1 MSDTA
6 QLLDQLLA
14 AVAAE
19 VGLND
24 SASVITARMIE
35 VQGFECSFE
44 ITESDSDA
52 LYLLFNFGIST
63 AGRTLRLF
71 TAMLEANLTTY
82 AQDQA
87 QLGIDADSGAAF
99 LIVRIAGAQTIDV
112 GWLVET
118 MAHYAAHGLY
128 WRDSIFQA
136 SDEMFEGISR
146 GDYEWI
152 LA

>member
-1 MSDTA
+1 MSDEA
-6 QLLDQLLA
+6 LHGLLA
-14 AVAAE
+14 AIAAE
-19 VGLND
+19 VGLTD
-24 SASVITARMIE
+24 VAGVVAARMLE
-35 VQGFECSFE
+35 VQGFECTFD
-44 ITESDSDA
+44 IPESDSDA

-63 AGRTLRLF
+63 AGRTLRLY

-87 QLGIDADSGAAF
+87 QMGIDADTGVAF
-99 LIVRIAGAQTIDV
+99 LIVRVPGVSGIDV
-112 GWLVET
+112 GWLAET
-118 MAHYAAHGLY
+118 LVHYSTHGLY

-152 LA
+152 RA